1 MGPSGSAGAD
11 RRLAAAISGPLRR
24 TDAFSSAFEAAAP
37 AGRPGKDPP
46 SSSPG
51 GSFLLLWR
59 ARQEQHRVRGTSMNM
74 RKSVAAAFGAALL
87 GAGTAAVGSPAHGVT
102 GGVTSSQKAN

>member
-11 RRLAAAISGPLRR
+11 RGFAAAVSGPLRR

-51 GSFLLLWR
+51 GSFLLHW
-59 ARQEQHRVRGTSMNM
+59 AASGHRPPM
-74 RKSVAAAFGAALL
+74 RPTEPLDVDLAKESSLFGKVVFVVATPVSGADVL
-87 GAGTAAVGSPAHGVT
+87 
-102 GGVTSSQKAN
+102 